1 MTHPQ
6 DLSLREQAS
15 AVASGELDPSELLD
29 ATFARIEERDG
40 ALNSVVV
47 RFQDEARQMLADAP
61 SGPLH
66 GVPVVVKDMF
76 RLPWYAP
83 RDGAPGEA
91 AGPGES
97 AVFRR
102 LCDAGAVIVGIG
114 QCHYWGAGSTGHV
127 SAWGPCGNPWNP
139 AHCAG
144 GSSGGSAAAVGARLV
159 AAAVGTDG
167 GGSVRLPSAYCGVTG
182 MKTTFGAIDADGY
195 THGFSDM
202 GAIGPICRDAA
213 DARLF
218 NEVLTGRP
226 LARGDGSTMRI
237 GVVRDP
243 WWTNLDPEIER
254 ASGAALEAAGWERVE
269 LSLAGAEHQQA
280 AALVCLTVQSLPMIR
295 PEELAEAEPV
305 LRALTKFELTMTPM
319 IVHQAARI
327 RSLLRRETAKAF
339 ARCDVLAW
347 PTVPAPAPPIE
358 NPTVELPSG
367 RAPADP
373 GNLRQTGFGNLTG
386 IPGISVPVGLHSS
399 GLPMALQLQAPWGE
413 EARLFDAAEHLE
425 EATGREFVDA
435 APGGG
440 EAPGHRR
447 PEAEFS
453 SGRGAGS
460 PAEL

>member
-1 MTHPQ
+1 MSHPQ
-6 DLSLREQAS
+6 DLPLREQVA
-15 AVASGELDPSELLD
+15 AVASGSLDAAELLD
-29 ATFARIEERDG
+29 ATFVRIDEGDG

-47 RFQDEARQMLADAP
+47 RFPDEAHAMLAEAP
-61 SGPLH
+61 EGPLH

-76 RLPWYAP
+76 RLPWHAP
-83 RDGAPGEA
+83 RDGAPAEA
-91 AGPGES
+91 APPGES
-97 AVFRR
+97 DVYRR
-102 LCDAGAVIVGIG
+102 LRDAGAVIVGIA

-182 MKTTFGAIDADGY
+182 MKMTFGAIGVEGY
-195 THGFSDM
+195 THGYSDM

-218 NEVLTGRP
+218 GEVLTGRP
-226 LARGDGSTMRI
+226 MERGDGRPLRVGI
-237 GVVRDP
+237 VRDP

-254 ASGAALEAAGWERVE
+254 DCESALDAAGWERIE
-269 LSLAGAEHQQA
+269 LSLAGAEHAQA
-280 AALVCLTVQSLPMIR
+280 AALVCLTIQSLPMVR
-295 PEELAEAEPV
+295 PDELAEADPI
-305 LRALTKFELTMTPM
+305 LRALIKFELTMTPV

-327 RSLLRRETAKAF
+327 RSLLRREVAAAF
-339 ARCDVLAW
+339 TRCDVLAW

-373 GNLRQTGFGNLTG
+373 GNLRQTGLGNLTG
-386 IPGISVPVGLHSS
+386 IPGISVPVGVHSS
-399 GLPMALQLQAPWGE
+399 GLPTALQLQAPWGE

-425 EATGREFVDA
+425 DSTGREFVDA
-435 APGGG
+435 DAQMS
-440 EAPGHRR
+440 R
-447 PEAEFS
+447 S
-453 SGRGAGS
+453 
-460 PAEL
+460 

>member
-1 MTHPQ
+1 MSHPQ
-6 DLSLREQAS
+6 DLSLRSQAA
-15 AVASGELDPSELLD
+15 AVASGELDAAELLD
-29 ATFARIEERDG
+29 ATFERIEERDG

-47 RFQDEARQMLADAP
+47 RFPDEARQMLADAP
-61 SGPLH
+61 PGPLH

-91 AGPGES
+91 APPGES
-97 AVFRR
+97 AVYRR
-102 LCDAGAVIVGIG
+102 LRDAGAVIVGIG

-182 MKTTFGAIDADGY
+182 MKVTFGAIDVDGY
-195 THGFSDM
+195 THGYSDM

-213 DARLF
+213 DGRLF
-218 NEVLTGRP
+218 GEVLSGRA
-226 LARGDGSTMRI
+226 LTRGDGAGLRV

-243 WWTNLDPEIER
+243 WWTNVDPEIEQ
-254 ASGAALEAAGWERVE
+254 ACDAALDAAGWERVE
-269 LSLAGAEHQQA
+269 LSLAGTEHQQA
-280 AALVCLTVQSLPMIR
+280 AALVCLTVQSLPMLTAD
-295 PEELAEAEPV
+295 EVAEAEPV
-305 LRALTKFELTMTPM
+305 LRALTKFELLMTPV
-319 IVHQAARI
+319 IVHQAARV
-327 RSLLRRETAKAF
+327 RSLLRREVARAF
-339 ARCDVLAW
+339 ADCDVLAW

-373 GNLRQTGFGNLTG
+373 GNLRQTGLGNLTG

-425 EATGREFVDA
+425 EATARGFVDA
-435 APGGG
+435 
-440 EAPGHRR
+440 EAPINRAR
-447 PEAEFS
+447 SRA
-453 SGRGAGS
+453 
-460 PAEL
+460 

>member
-1 MTHPQ
+1 MSHPQ
-6 DLSLREQAS
+6 DLALREQAA
-15 AVASGELDPSELLD
+15 AVASGELDAEELLE
-29 ATFARIEERDG
+29 ATFARIEERDA

-47 RFQDEARQMLADAP
+47 RFPEEAQRMLADAP
-61 SGPLH
+61 PGPLH

-83 RDGAPGEA
+83 RDGAHREA
-91 AGPGES
+91 APPGES
-97 AVFRR
+97 AVYRR
-102 LCDAGAVIVGIG
+102 VRDAGAVIVGIG
-114 QCHYWGAGSTGHV
+114 QCHYWGAGTTGQV
-127 SAWGPCGNPWNP
+127 SAWGACGNPWN
-139 AHCAG
+139 ADHCAG

-182 MKTTFGAIDADGY
+182 MKVTFGAIEVDGY
-195 THGFSDM
+195 THGYSDM
-202 GAIGPICRDAA
+202 GAIGPICRDAS

-218 NEVLTGRP
+218 GEVLMGRAMP
-226 LARGDGSTMRI
+226 RGDGGSLRV

-243 WWTNLDPEIER
+243 WWTDIDPEIER
-254 ASGAALEAAGWERVE
+254 ACDDALDAAGWERTE

-280 AALVCLTVQSLPMIR
+280 AALVCLTAQSLPMVR
-295 PEELAEAEPV
+295 PEELAEADPV
-305 LRALTKFELTMTPM
+305 LRAMLKYELVLTPM

-327 RSLLRRETAKAF
+327 RSLLRREVARAF
-339 ARCDVLAW
+339 AACDMLAW
-347 PTVPAPAPPIE
+347 PTVPAPGPPIDH
-358 NPTVELPSG
+358 PTVELPSG

-399 GLPMALQLQAPWGE
+399 GLPMALQLQAPWAE

-435 APGGG
+435 TPPIA
-440 EAPGHRR
+440 AI
-447 PEAEFS
+447 AT
-453 SGRGAGS
+453 
-460 PAEL
+460 

>member
-1 MTHPQ
+1 MSHPQ
-6 DLSLREQAS
+6 DLTLRDQAG
-15 AVASGELDPSELLD
+15 AIASGDLDPGELLD
-29 ATFARIEERDG
+29 ATFERIEERDG

-47 RFQDEARQMLADAP
+47 RFPDEARQMLSSAP
-61 SGPLH
+61 QGPLH
-66 GVPVVVKDMF
+66 GVPVLVKDMF
-76 RLPWYAP
+76 RLPWYGP

-91 AGPGES
+91 APPGES
-97 AVFRR
+97 AVYRR
-102 LCDAGAVIVGIG
+102 LRDAGAVIAGIG

-167 GGSVRLPSAYCGVTG
+167 GGSVRLPAAYCGVTG
-182 MKTTFGAIDADGY
+182 MKVTFGAIDVEGY
-195 THGFSDM
+195 THGYSDM
-202 GAIGPICRDAA
+202 GAIGPMCRDAA

-218 NEVLTGRP
+218 GSVLMGRD
-226 LARGDGSTMRI
+226 LAPGDGRRLRVGI
-237 GVVRDP
+237 VRDP
-243 WWTNLDPEIER
+243 WWTNLDPEIEAACDTALG
-254 ASGAALEAAGWERVE
+254 ASGWERVE

-280 AALVCLTVQSLPMIR
+280 AALVCLTVQSLPMLTRDEI
-295 PEELAEAEPV
+295 AEADPI
-305 LRALTKFELTMTPM
+305 LRALTKFELLMTPV

-327 RSLLRRETAKAF
+327 RSLLRREAATAF
-339 ARCDVLAW
+339 ERCDVLAW
-347 PTVPAPAPPIE
+347 PTVPASAPPIE

-425 EATGREFVDA
+425 AATAREFVDS
-435 APGGG
+435 APPD
-440 EAPGHRR
+440 AIY
-447 PEAEFS
+447 
-453 SGRGAGS
+453 SGR
-460 PAEL
+460 

>member
-6 DLSLREQAS
+6 DLPLRDQARLVS
-15 AVASGELDPSELLD
+15 AGELDAAELLD
-29 ATFARIEERDG
+29 ATLERIDERDG
-40 ALNSVVV
+40 PLNSVVA
-47 RFQDEARQMLADAP
+47 RFPEESRRMLDGAP
-61 SGPLH
+61 DGPLR
-66 GVPVVVKDMF
+66 GVPVAVKDMF

-83 RDGAPGEA
+83 RDGAPGESA
-91 AGPGES
+91 PPGDS
-97 AVFRR
+97 AVYRR
-102 LCDAGAVIVGIG
+102 LRDAGAVIVGVT

-167 GGSVRLPSAYCGVTG
+167 GGSVRLPAAYCGVTG
-182 MKTTFGAIDADGY
+182 LKATFGSIPVEGY
-195 THGFSDM
+195 THGYSDM
-202 GAIGPICRDAA
+202 GAIGPMCRDAA

-218 NEVLTGRP
+218 GGVLMGREAQP
-226 LARGDGSTMRI
+226 GDGSRLRV

-243 WWTNLDPEIER
+243 FWTNLDPEIER
-254 ASGAALEAAGWERVE
+254 ACDDALGETGWERAE
-269 LSLAGAEHQQA
+269 LSLAGGEHQQA
-280 AALVCLTVQSLPMIR
+280 AALVCLTIQSLPMLT

-305 LRALTKFELTMTPM
+305 LRALTKFELLMTPV

-327 RSLLRRETAKAF
+327 RTLLRREAARAF
-339 ARCDVLAW
+339 ESCDVLAW

-386 IPGISVPVGLHSS
+386 LPGISVPVGLHSS

-413 EARLFDAAEHLE
+413 EERLFDAAEHLE

-435 APGGG
+435 QPGETSSSAPV
-440 EAPGHRR
+440 
-447 PEAEFS
+447 
-453 SGRGAGS
+453 AGS
-460 PAEL
+460 NT

>member
-1 MTHPQ
+1 MSHPQ
-6 DLSLREQAS
+6 DLSLRQQAA
-15 AVASGELDPSELLD
+15 AVSSGDLDAAELLD

-47 RFQDEARQMLADAP
+47 RFPDEAPRMLSEAP
-61 SGPLH
+61 QGPLY
-66 GVPVVVKDMF
+66 GVPVIVKDMF

-91 AGPGES
+91 APRGES
-97 AVFRR
+97 AVYRR
-102 LCDAGAVIVGIG
+102 LRDAGAVIAGVG
-114 QCHYWGAGSTGHV
+114 QCHFWGAGSTGHI
-127 SAWGPCGNPWNP
+127 SDWGACGNPWNP

-144 GSSGGSAAAVGARLV
+144 GSSGGSASAVGARLV

-167 GGSVRLPSAYCGVTG
+167 GGSVRLPAAYCGVTG
-182 MKTTFGAIDADGY
+182 MKVTFGAIDTDGY
-195 THGFSDM
+195 THGYSDM
-202 GAIGPICRDAA
+202 GAIGPLCRDAA

-218 NEVLTGRP
+218 CEVLTGRA
-226 LARGDGSTMRI
+226 LHRGDGSPLRV

-254 ASGAALEAAGWERVE
+254 ACNAAIEAAGWERVE

-280 AALVCLTVQSLPMIR
+280 AALVCLTIQSLPMLR
-295 PEELAEAEPV
+295 PEDLDDADPV
-305 LRALTKFELTMTPM
+305 LRALTKFELTMTPV
-319 IVHQAARI
+319 IVYQAARV
-327 RSLLRRETAKAF
+327 RSLLRRSVADAF
-339 ARCDVLAW
+339 TRCDLLAW

-373 GNLRQTGFGNLTG
+373 GNLRQTGLGNLTG
-386 IPGISVPVGLHSS
+386 MPGISVPVGLHSS
-399 GLPMALQLQAPWGE
+399 GLPMALQLQGPWGE

-435 APGGG
+435 RPVY
-440 EAPGHRR
+440 ER
-447 PEAEFS
+447 PEAEL
-453 SGRGAGS
+453 RDQNAGLEARRS
-460 PAEL
+460 

>member
-1 MTHPQ
+1 MSHPQ
-6 DLSLREQAS
+6 DLPLREQA
-15 AVASGELDPSELLD
+15 AAIASGALDAGELLE
-29 ATFARIEERDG
+29 ATFARIEERDA

-47 RFQDEARQMLADAP
+47 RFPEEARQMLAAAP
-61 SGPLH
+61 PGPLH

-83 RDGAPGEA
+83 HDGAHAEA
-91 AGPGES
+91 AAPGES
-97 AVFRR
+97 AVYRR
-102 LCDAGAVIVGIG
+102 LRDAGAVIAGIG

-182 MKTTFGAIDADGY
+182 MKVTFGAIDVDGY
-195 THGFSDM
+195 THGYSDM

-218 NEVLTGRP
+218 GEVLAGRA
-226 LARGDGSTMRI
+226 LTRAGGAQLRV

-243 WWTNLDPEIER
+243 WWTNLDPEVEG
-254 ASGAALEAAGWERVE
+254 ACNAALDASGWERVE

-280 AALVCLTVQSLPMIR
+280 AALVCLTVQSLPMVSR
-295 PEELAEAEPV
+295 EELVEADPI
-305 LRALTKFELTMTPM
+305 LRALIKYELVMTPV

-327 RSLLRRETAKAF
+327 RSLLRREVAAAF
-339 ARCDVLAW
+339 TGCDILAW
-347 PTVPAPAPPIE
+347 PTVPAPAPPIA

-373 GNLRQTGFGNLTG
+373 GNLRQTGLGNLTG

-399 GLPMALQLQAPWGE
+399 GLPIGLQLQAPWSE

-435 APGGG
+435 APPAGVG
-440 EAPGHRR
+440 AQ
-447 PEAEFS
+447 S
-453 SGRGAGS
+453 SRS
-460 PAEL
+460 

>member
-1 MTHPQ
+1 MSHPQ
-6 DLSLREQAS
+6 DLSLRSQAA
-15 AVASGELDPSELLD
+15 AVGSGELDAAELLD
-29 ATFARIEERDG
+29 ATFERIEERDG

-47 RFQDEARQMLADAP
+47 RFPDEARQMLTDAP
-61 SGPLH
+61 PAPRH
-66 GVPVVVKDMF
+66 GVPVVVKYMF
-76 RLPWYAP
+76 SLPWYAP

-91 AGPGES
+91 APPGES
-97 AVFRR
+97 AVYRR
-102 LCDAGAVIVGIG
+102 LRDAGAVIVGIG

-182 MKTTFGAIDADGY
+182 MKVTFGAIAVDGY
-195 THGFSDM
+195 THGYSDM

-213 DARLF
+213 DGRLF
-218 NEVLTGRP
+218 GEVLSGRA
-226 LARGDGSTMRI
+226 LTRGDGRGLRV

-243 WWTNLDPEIER
+243 WWTNLDPEIE
-254 ASGAALEAAGWERVE
+254 AACEAALDAAGWERVE
-269 LSLAGAEHQQA
+269 LSLAGAQHQQA
-280 AALVCLTVQSLPMIR
+280 AALVCLTVQSLPMLTAD
-295 PEELAEAEPV
+295 EVAEAEPV
-305 LRALTKFELTMTPM
+305 LRALTKFELLMTPL
-319 IVHQAARI
+319 IVHQAARV
-327 RSLLRRETAKAF
+327 RSLLRREVARAF
-339 ARCDVLAW
+339 ADCDVLAW

-413 EARLFDAAEHLE
+413 ESRLFDAAEHLE
-425 EATGREFVDA
+425 EATAREFVDA
-435 APGGG
+435 AP
-440 EAPGHRR
+440 PM
-447 PEAEFS
+447 
-453 SGRGAGS
+453 GAQMS
-460 PAEL
+460 RS

>member
-1 MTHPQ
+1 MSHPQ
-6 DLSLREQAS
+6 DLSLREQAG
-15 AVASGELDPSELLD
+15 AIASGTLEAEELLE
-29 ATFARIEERDG
+29 ATHARIEERDA

-47 RFQDEARQMLADAP
+47 RFPDEAQRMLADAP
-61 SGPLH
+61 RGPLH

-83 RDGAPGEA
+83 RDGAPAEA
-91 AGPGES
+91 APPGES
-97 AVFRR
+97 AVYRR
-102 LCDAGAVIVGIG
+102 LRDAGAVIVGIA

-182 MKTTFGAIDADGY
+182 MKVTFGGIDGDGY
-195 THGFSDM
+195 THGYSDM
-202 GAIGPICRDAA
+202 GAIGPICRDAG

-218 NEVLTGRP
+218 AEVLTGRG
-226 LARGDGSTMRI
+226 LTRGDARGLRV

-254 ASGAALEAAGWERVE
+254 ACDAALDSAGWERVE
-269 LSLAGAEHQQA
+269 ISLAGAEHQHA
-280 AALVCLTVQSLPMIR
+280 AALVCLTMQSLPMLTR
-295 PEELAEAEPV
+295 EELAGADPV
-305 LRALTKFELTMTPM
+305 LRALTKFELLMTPV
-319 IVHQAARI
+319 IVHQAARV
-327 RSLLRRETAKAF
+327 RSLLRREVARAF
-339 ARCDVLAW
+339 ADCDVLAW
-347 PTVPAPAPPIE
+347 PTVPAPAPPID

-367 RAPADP
+367 HAPADS
-373 GNLRQTGFGNLTG
+373 GNLRQAGLGNLTG

-399 GLPMALQLQAPWGE
+399 GLPMALQLQAPWGA

-425 EATGREFVDA
+425 EATAREFVDA
-435 APGGG
+435 V
-440 EAPGHRR
+440 
-447 PEAEFS
+447 PEL
-453 SGRGAGS
+453 GAQIS
-460 PAEL
+460 RS